1 MDSTTVRGVAGG
13 LPLLAVYA
21 HQAQVVVAHKENEIA
36 AAPRILRVL
45 ALPGKAVTG
54 DALLAQGS
62 LSQQVLEQG
71 GDDFWVV
78 KDNQPMLKADLALL
92 FTEPPFGD
100 VFDTAQEGARHG
112 GRQEVRRL
120 WACSALNH
128 TVSCTF
134 PVGFG
139 RIG

>member
-1 MDSTTVRGVAGG
+1 MGIAVDSTTVRGVPGG
-13 LPLLAVYA
+13 LHQLAAHA

-78 KDNQPMLKADLALL
+78 
-92 FTEPPFGD
+92 
-100 VFDTAQEGARHG
+100 
-112 GRQEVRRL
+112 
-120 WACSALNH
+120 